1 MVFPS
6 VEHRGVCHCSADIG
20 RGRAHG
26 PRITAATRYAR
37 GMTEERRQ
45 ADDQVDADEQQS
57 REILQY
63 VPMWLRVGGAWSW
76 RLIVIG
82 VVAMALLS
90 VLATLAPIVI
100 PVAIAVLIA
109 APLERVVT
117 MLEHFRIPRA
127 LSALSIVLGIVV
139 GVLGLTA
146 AASTSIA
153 SELGNLAEKANS
165 GLDTVIG
172 WLAGGPFNLSEAQI
186 QDFRDRATETLG
198 ANKTGLI
205 SKTLSLTSQV
215 GALTAGAIIALFCLF
230 FFLKEGRSL
239 WLQIVSIVPE
249 RSRARVD
256 YAAIAAWRMLA
267 AYTKTSVFVAFVDA
281 TGIGIAAWIL
291 GSKLA
296 IPIAIL
302 VFLTSFIPVMGATIS
317 GSVAVLVILVE
328 SSWVKA
334 LIMVG
339 AVLIVQFLEG
349 NILYPWLFGRATAM
363 HPVAILLT
371 IGSGAIIAG
380 IPGAFFAVPIV
391 ALVKTFFDALRR
403 TGLGPT
409 TEIDLKEMRAILDS
423 RGNPTGEI
431 PTKGKVQPKQS

>member
-1 MVFPS
+1 MKD
-6 VEHRGVCHCSADIG
+6 E
-20 RGRAHG
+20 
-26 PRITAATRYAR
+26 RIET
-37 GMTEERRQ
+37 
-45 ADDQVDADEQQS
+45 DEQQ
-57 REILQY
+57 EAPPILQN
-63 VPMWLRVGGAWSW
+63 VPVWLRIGGAWSW
-76 RLIVIG
+76 RIILIGIVG
-82 VVAMALLS
+82 MAALS

-117 MLEHFRIPRA
+117 MLERFRVPRA
-127 LSALSIVLGIVV
+127 LTALSIILGIVF

-146 AASTSIA
+146 VASTSIA
-153 SELGNLAEKANS
+153 SELGNLADKANS

-172 WLAGGPFNLSEAQI
+172 WLASGPFNLSEEQI

-205 SKTLSLTSQV
+205 STTLSLTSQV

-230 FFLKEGRSL
+230 FFLKEGRTL

-281 TGIGIAAWIL
+281 TGIGIAAWLL

-302 VFLTSFIPVMGATIS
+302 VFLTSFIPVIGATIS

-328 SSWVKA
+328 TNGWKA
-334 LIMVG
+334 LIMIG
-339 AVLIVQFLEG
+339 AVLLVQFVEG

-371 IGSGAIIAG
+371 IGAGAIVAG

-423 RGNPTGEI
+423 RGNPTTDEL
-431 PTKGKVQPKQS
+431 PTKGKVPPKES

>member
-1 MVFPS
+1 
-6 VEHRGVCHCSADIG
+6 
-20 RGRAHG
+20 
-26 PRITAATRYAR
+26 
-37 GMTEERRQ
+37 MTEEQ
-45 ADDQVDADEQQS
+45 TEHDEQ
-57 REILQY
+57 EAPPILQY
-63 VPMWLRVGGAWSW
+63 VPVWLRIGGAWSW
-76 RLIVIG
+76 RIIVVGI
-82 VVAMALLS
+82 VAMAVLS

-109 APLERVVT
+109 APLERAVT
-117 MLEHFRIPRA
+117 MLEHFRIPRG
-127 LSALSIVLGIVV
+127 LSALSIILGIVV

-153 SELGNLAEKANS
+153 SQLGNLADKANS

-172 WLAGGPFNLSEAQI
+172 WLASGPFHLSEEQI
-186 QDFRDRATETLG
+186 QEFRDRATETLG

-215 GALTAGAIIALFCLF
+215 GALTAGAILALFCLF

-239 WLQIVSIVPE
+239 WLKIVSVVPE

-281 TGIGIAAWIL
+281 TGIGIAAWLL

-296 IPIAIL
+296 LPIAIL
-302 VFLTSFIPVMGATIS
+302 VFLTSFIPLIGATIS

-328 SSWVKA
+328 GSWVRA

-339 AVLIVQFLEG
+339 AVILVQFVEG
-349 NILYPWLFGRATAM
+349 NVLYPWLFGRATAL

-371 IGSGAIIAG
+371 IGAGAIVAG

-391 ALVKTFFDALRR
+391 ALIKTFFDALRR

-409 TEIDLKEMRAILDS
+409 TEIDLREMREILDS
-423 RGNPTGEI
+423 RGIPSGEI
-431 PTKGKVQPKQS
+431 PTKGKVRPKRS